1 MRHISGVATAGQLLG
16 LIIQTPLLTRAQLLE
31 LTGISRTTLLGR
43 IDALISLDLL
53 VEEVAGGN
61 GRPGR
66 PAGRLRVKDV
76 ERTVL
81 VADLG
86 HTQAQLAVTD
96 AAGTVL
102 AATGYDHDV
111 TDGPAAVLG
120 QAVDRLEELLTSTG
134 REPSTLC
141 GVGLGVPG
149 PVCSVSG
156 RVEGSIWLTGWNDV
170 DLRGTVSER
179 WPVPVLVDNDAN
191 VMALGE
197 VVTHHPGAHTAL
209 LVKAGF
215 GVGAGLV
222 VDGELYHAR
231 SSLEGELDH
240 VRVPGADEVCLCGR
254 TGCLAAVATGRILV
268 DRLREQGRDVSTPR
282 DVTAL
287 ARAGDPAAREQ
298 VQRAGRALGAALAG
312 AVAVLGPERLL
323 VAGDLAATDD
333 LFTGGVREGLREWL
347 NPPVLPTVQ
356 VSTASTDGRAAIT
369 GAVGLVRRAVFCAE
383 AVDAALSA

>member
-16 LIIQTPLLTRAQLLE
+16 LIIDTPLLTRAQLLE

-53 VEEVAGGN
+53 VEEVVGGN

-66 PAGRLRVKDV
+66 PAGRLRLKDV

-96 AAGTVL
+96 ASGTVL
-102 AATGYDHDV
+102 ASTTYDHDV
-111 TDGPAAVLG
+111 TAGPGPVLG
-120 QAVDRLEELLTSTG
+120 DAVERLQDLLDSTG
-134 REPSTLC
+134 RDPSTLC

-149 PVCSVSG
+149 PVCSVTG
-156 RVEGSIWLTGWNDV
+156 RVNGSIWLTGWNDV
-170 DLRGTVSER
+170 DLSGALSAR
-179 WPVPVLVDNDAN
+179 WPVPVLVDNDAD

-197 VVTHHPGAHTAL
+197 VTLRHPGTHAVV

-215 GVGAGLV
+215 GLGAGLV

-240 VRVPGADEVCLCGR
+240 VRVPGADELCPCGR
-254 TGCLAAVATGRILV
+254 TGCLAAVATGRALV
-268 DRLREQGRDVSTPR
+268 ERLRGEGFDVSTAR

-287 ARAGDPAAREQ
+287 ARAGEPVVREL
-298 VQRAGRALGAALAG
+298 VQRAGQALGGVLAG
-312 AVAVLGPERLL
+312 AVALLGPERVL
-323 VAGDLAATDD
+323 VGGDLAATDE
-333 LFTGGVREGLREWL
+333 LFTDAVREGLQENL
-347 NPPVLPTVQ
+347 HPPVLATVQ
-356 VSTASTDGRAAIT
+356 VATASTDGRAAIA
-369 GAVGLVRRAVFCAE
+369 GAVGLVRRAVFSA
-383 AVDAALSA
+383 ATVDAALSA

>member
-16 LIIQTPLLTRAQLLE
+16 LIIETPLLTRAQLLD

-43 IDALISLDLL
+43 LDALISLDLL
-53 VEEVAGGN
+53 VEEVAGGT

-81 VADLG
+81 VAALG

-102 AATGYDHDV
+102 ATTSYDHAI
-111 TDGPAAVLG
+111 TDGPGPVLG
-120 QAVDRLEELLTSTG
+120 QAVDRLQELLTSSG
-134 REPSTLC
+134 RDPSTLC
-141 GVGLGVPG
+141 GVGLTVPG
-149 PVCSVSG
+149 PVCSVDG
-156 RVEGSIWLTGWNDV
+156 RVESSIWLTGWNGM
-170 DLRGTVSER
+170 DLRSTLTAR

-197 VVTHHPGAHTAL
+197 VTTHHPDAHTTL

-222 VDGELYHAR
+222 VDGELHHAR

-240 VRVPGADEVCLCGR
+240 VRVPGADELCLCGR
-254 TGCLAAVATGRILV
+254 TGCLATVATGRVLV
-268 DRLREQGRDVSTPR
+268 DRLREQGVDVTTPR

-287 ARAGDPAAREQ
+287 ARSGDAAARELL
-298 VQRAGRALGAALAG
+298 QRAGRSLGGVLAG

-323 VAGDLAATDD
+323 VGGDLAASDE
-333 LFTGGVREGLREWL
+333 LFTDAVREGLRENL
-347 NPPVLPTVQ
+347 HPPVLSTVQ
-356 VSTASTDGRAAIT
+356 VATASTDGRGAIA
-369 GAVGLVRRAVFCAE
+369 GAVRLVRRAVFSVE